1 MSTGNVSDNRSKII
15 IKTSVIGIV
24 TNIILVI
31 IKAAVGI
38 FSNSIVII
46 LDAVNNLTDALSSV
60 VTIIGAKLAGKAPDK
75 KHPLGH
81 GRIEYLSVVFVSA
94 IILYAGISSLIES
107 VKKIASP
114 EVSEYSNLS
123 LIIIAFPVLI
133 KLILGIYVEGQGKR
147 INSGALTASGAD
159 AKFDAVISAS
169 VFGSALLYRF
179 TDISIEAYVGLL
191 ISAIIIKAGVD
202 MMGEAFDEIIGK
214 RADGDV
220 SKKIKEILN
229 AEPEIL
235 GTYDLFINNYGPN
248 VSYASLHIE
257 LPDTMTVK
265 EVDRLTR
272 RIEMKV
278 YNATGVILTA
288 VGVYSYNTEDED
300 ANKIKN
306 AVQEA
311 VLSKDWTIQF
321 HGFYIDMEHKE
332 MRFDVV
338 MTFEADRE
346 EGVKILCD
354 EIKGLYPEYEVSITA
369 DIDISD

>member
-15 IKTSVIGIV
+15 IKTSIIGIV

-321 HGFYIDMEHKE
+321 HGFYIDIEHKE

>member
-1 MSTGNVSDNRSKII
+1 MNIKNTSDDRNRII
-15 IKTSVIGIV
+15 VRTSIIGIL
-24 TNIILVI
+24 TNIVLVI
-31 IKAAVGI
+31 TKAAVGI

-60 VTIIGAKLAGKAPDK
+60 VTIVGAKLAGKAPDK

-81 GRIEYLSVVFVSA
+81 GRIEYLSVALVSA

-107 VKKIASP
+107 VKKIVSP
-114 EVSEYSNLS
+114 NVSEYSNLS
-123 LIIIAFPVLI
+123 LVIIAFPVLI
-133 KLILGIYVEGQGKR
+133 KLVLGIYVERQGKK

-191 ISAIIIKAGVD
+191 ISAVIIKAGVD